1 MKIELLYAGS
11 CPGWQLTGAGLR
23 LALPAVPDAMTPV
36 TCRTEGGAGEAG
48 RRGFGRPLAIL
59 ASGRDPAGRPGDLV
73 GLAGHR
79 YPRDGVDHPVIA
91 RQTRAALAH
100 AA

>member
-1 MKIELLYAGS
+1 MRAVKIELPCAGS

-23 LALPAVPDAMTPV
+23 LAL
-36 TCRTEGGAGEAG
+36 
-48 RRGFGRPLAIL
+48 
-59 ASGRDPAGRPGDLV
+59 PAGRPGDLV

-79 YPRDGVDHPVIA
+79 YPRDGVDHSVTA
-91 RQTRAALAH
+91 RQTRTALAH